1 MLIWRISKLYE
12 KITLIKPEHYGNVH
26 HTAQIEME
34 WMQAM
39 WFLMLLYKIFSPKYQ
54 IVSLMSTTLQKAAQ
68 GHIKLISFCCFLSF
82 PSLNMF
88 LQTLWECVQYSTHH
102 ITSHEWSPPLKKKNH
117 WDWRRNHQTRGFCLW
132 PTGDLTPQNLQL
144 QKTTQ
149 NLRFFFF
156 FATNNWLIR
165 CLENETLNL
174 RFSKSITMYWL
185 SNTDECKRN

>member
-102 ITSHEWSPPLKKKNH
+102 ITSHEWSPPLKKKI
-117 WDWRRNHQTRGFCLW
+117 TE
-132 PTGDLTPQNLQL
+132 TGEGIIKPEVSVCDLQETWHLKTCSSKRQLRTYDFFSFLPQ
-144 QKTTQ
+144 
-149 NLRFFFF
+149 
-156 FATNNWLIR
+156 
-165 CLENETLNL
+165 
-174 RFSKSITMYWL
+174 ITG
-185 SNTDECKRN
+185 

>member
-1 MLIWRISKLYE
+1 
-12 KITLIKPEHYGNVH
+12 
-26 HTAQIEME
+26 ME
-34 WMQAM
+34 WMRAM

-68 GHIKLISFCCFLSF
+68 GHIKLIRFCCFLSF

-88 LQTLWECVQYSTHH
+88 LQNPLRVRSVLYTSYHEPWM
-102 ITSHEWSPPLKKKNH
+102 ITPFKKSLRLEKESSN
-117 WDWRRNHQTRGFCLW
+117 RGFCLW
-132 PTGDLTPQNLQL
+132 PTGDWTPQNLQL

-149 NLRFFFF
+149 NLTIFFFF

-174 RFSKSITMYWL
+174 RFSKSITMNWL
-185 SNTDECKRN
+185 SNTDECKRNGEVLHKYCIICSEYLHRPFISKA